1 LGQAA
6 APAAA
11 GPPKAFQRGAAVPDD
26 AARTRGGRIL
36 VVDDEPHIRRVL
48 EAMLGKEGFDVTVA
62 NDGEEGLVTIAAG
75 GVDLVILDLLMP
87 GASGLEVLAQIRTDP
102 LRGALPV
109 IILTAK
115 GQDTDREAA
124 FAGGANDFM
133 TKPFSPKKLVARIR
147 EILGA
152 R

>member
-1 LGQAA
+1 VPD
-6 APAAA
+6 APA
-11 GPPKAFQRGAAVPDD
+11 PH
-26 AARTRGGRIL
+26 TGGRIL

-48 EAMLGKEGFDVTVA
+48 EAMLGKEGFEVHSA
-62 NDGEEGLVTIAAG
+62 SDGEEGLRAIAAG

-87 GASGLEVLAQIRTDP
+87 DIHGLEVLAKIRSDP
-102 LRGALPV
+102 DRAGTPV

-124 FAGGANDFM
+124 LTGGADDFM

-152 R
+152 G

>member
-1 LGQAA
+1 MS
-6 APAAA
+6 
-11 GPPKAFQRGAAVPDD
+11 
-26 AARTRGGRIL
+26 RIL

-48 EAMLGKEGFDVTVA
+48 DAMLGKEGFEVVLA
-62 NDGEEGLVTIAAG
+62 EDGAEGLREIAAG
-75 GVDLVILDLLMP
+75 NVDLVILDLLMP
-87 GASGLEVLAQIRTDP
+87 GANGLEVLAKIRTDP
-102 LRGALPV
+102 DKGTTPV

-124 FAGGANDFM
+124 FAGGADDFV

-147 EILGA
+147 EILSA

>member
-1 LGQAA
+1 M
-6 APAAA
+6 
-11 GPPKAFQRGAAVPDD
+11 PDD
-26 AARTRGGRIL
+26 TARTRGGRIL

-48 EAMLGKEGFDVTVA
+48 DAMLDKEGFEVVLTD
-62 NDGEEGLVTIAAG
+62 DGPQGLQALAAG
-75 GVDLVILDLLMP
+75 GIDLVILDLLMP
-87 GASGLEVLAQIRTDP
+87 GMHGLEVLAKVRSDPDLGRT
-102 LRGALPV
+102 PV

-124 FAGGANDFM
+124 FAGGADDFM
-133 TKPFSPKKLVARIR
+133 TKPFSPKKLVARVR